1 MLFSDRN
8 KETKKSGR
16 IRKRRHRMKKSISRR
31 EFLRGAGAS
40 AGIAALASLG
50 FARHAA
56 AEETEGS
63 VTFADT
69 IPWNAEYDAVVVGFG
84 GAGAIAAIDMADAGL
99 DVAVLEKA
107 PYGHEGGNT
116 RYCSQ
121 RFLHVDEANRDK
133 MITYMKNVR
142 GLYENMEDE
151 TIEFLVDGFTKTLAY
166 YEKLGGVDYEL
177 RKDPEFPTFEG
188 SDIVTKC
195 YTMNNGGKGFWPIIR
210 AAAVDRSEHIH
221 VWYESPVKKL
231 IQDPYTKT
239 ILGVTAEHEGEVW
252 NIKAKRGV
260 VLACGGFEANNRMV
274 EDYLQLPYAIPLGS
288 PYNTGDGITMALEAG
303 ADLWHMSALSGPFLE
318 FQNPET
324 TIPFRQ
330 LMGTLSYSSLKD
342 TSAIIIGA
350 DGTRF
355 VNETVGLKHGHV
367 MFHGMFIRVPLSLP
381 CWAVFDEKARL
392 QKPLYRVWSQGMEKE
407 LEKGWIIKGETLEE
421 LADTIGVP
429 AENLTEQI
437 MRYNNYCA
445 NGLDTELGRPAE
457 YLHPFGEGPYYALP
471 LVPAMINTQGGPTR
485 NIDCE
490 VLDPSGNPIP
500 RLYSAGELGSFY
512 SSIYQGAGNLA
523 ECMVTGWKVVEKIV
537 GLNEIEPETVTFT
550 KAEQGEA
557 ADFTVEDK
565 TFEAG
570 ENEYIGIG
578 YGIGRIVVKVKMDGD
593 KIESISYLEI
603 NDTLGICDPSLTAIP
618 EAIIEA
624 QSTTVDTI
632 SGATRTSQGIIDA
645 VNDALSKIQ

>member
-1 MLFSDRN
+1 
-8 KETKKSGR
+8 
-16 IRKRRHRMKKSISRR
+16 MKKAISRR
-31 EFLRGAGAS
+31 DFLKGASAS

-50 FARHAA
+50 FAGQTAA
-56 AEETEGS
+56 SEESEGS
-63 VTFADT
+63 VAFADT
-69 IPWNAEYDAVVVGFG
+69 IEWNAQYDAVVVGFG
-84 GAGAIAAIDMADAGL
+84 AAGGIAAIDMADAGL
-99 DVAVLEKA
+99 DVALLEKA

-121 RFLHVDEANRDK
+121 RFLHVAEEDRDK
-133 MITYMKNVR
+133 MVAYMKQVR
-142 GLYENMEDE
+142 GMYENMDDE
-151 TIEFLVDGFTKTLAY
+151 IIEFLVDGFTKTLAY
-166 YEKLGGVDYEL
+166 YEKLGGVNYEL
-177 RKDPEFPTFEG
+177 KKDPEFPAFEC

-210 AAAVDRSEHIH
+210 AAAVERSEHIH
-221 VWYESPVKKL
+221 VWYDSPVQRL

-239 ILGVTAEHEGEVW
+239 ILGVTVQREDGTY

-260 VLACGGFEANNRMV
+260 VLACGGFEANNKMV

-330 LMGTLSYSSLKD
+330 LMGTLSYSTLKD

-367 MFHGMFIRVPLSLP
+367 MFHGMYIRVPMSLP
-381 CWAVFDEKARL
+381 AWAVFDEKARL

-407 LEKGWIIKGETLEE
+407 LEKGWILKGETLDE
-421 LADTIGVP
+421 LAEIIGVP

-437 MRYNNYCA
+437 MRYNSYCA
-445 NGLDTELGRPAE
+445 NGLDAELGRPAE

-485 NIDCE
+485 NIECE
-490 VLDPSGNPIP
+490 VLDPRGNAIP

-523 ECMVTGWKVVEKIV
+523 ECMVTGWKVAEKI
-537 GLNEIEPETVTFT
+537 LSNEDYQPETVTLT
-550 KAEQGEA
+550 KAAAGSP
-557 ADFTVEDK
+557 ADFTEEDK
-565 TFEAG
+565 AFEAG
-570 ENEYIGIG
+570 ENEYIGVG

-593 KIESISYLEI
+593 KIESINYLEI
-603 NDTLGICDPSLTAIP
+603 NDTKGICDPAIAAIP
-618 EAIIEA
+618 GAIIEA
-624 QSTTVDTI
+624 QSTTVDTV

-645 VNDALSKIQ
+645 VNDALSKVQ